1 MPVKF
6 RNDKIPLF
14 PLQGAL
20 LLPKARLP
28 LNIFEPRYLQM
39 VKDSLKSENRL
50 IGMIQPLD
58 RSNEKVT
65 TITEANLYKI
75 GCAGKIVSFD
85 ELEDG
90 RFMITLSGYS
100 RFSLVNINEDA
111 SGYLQAEVDW
121 SSYSVDNETEKVEW
135 DKNFDYFLEIVSS
148 YFSAKNISTNWET
161 LRNADH
167 ENLVNSLSMLCPF
180 ENYEKQ
186 ALLEAHSLTDRKN
199 VLSTLMEMASQ
210 NQGNDIIQ

>member
-6 RNDKIPLF
+6 KNDAIPLF
-14 PLQGAL
+14 PLKGAL

-39 VKDSLKSENRL
+39 VKDSLKSDNRL

-58 RSNEKVT
+58 R
-65 TITEANLYKI
+65 ANKKAATMSTSDLYKI
-75 GCAGKIVSFD
+75 GCAGKIISFD

-90 RFMITLSGYS
+90 RFMITLGGYS
-100 RFSLVNINEDA
+100 RFLLVNLNEDP
-111 SGYLQAEVDW
+111 SGYFQAEVDW
-121 SSYSVDNETEKVEW
+121 SSYSVDYENEEVKW
-135 DKNFDYFLEIVSS
+135 DTNFESFLKIVSN
-148 YFSAKNISTNWET
+148 YFSAKNISTDWNT
-161 LRNADH
+161 LKNADH

-180 ENYEKQ
+180 ANDEKQ
-186 ALLEAHSLTDRKN
+186 ALLEAYSITDRKN

>member
-6 RNDKIPLF
+6 KNEAIPLF
-14 PLQGAL
+14 PLKGAL

-39 VKDSLKSENRL
+39 VKDSLKSDNRL

-58 RSNEKVT
+58 KPEKKAT
-65 TITEANLYKI
+65 TIGKSNLYKV
-75 GCAGKIVSFD
+75 GCAGKIISFD

-100 RFSLVNINEDA
+100 RFSLVNLNQDP
-111 SGYLQAEVDW
+111 SGYIQAEVDW
-121 SSYSVDNETEKVEW
+121 SSYSVDYENEEVQW
-135 DKNFDYFLEIVSS
+135 DTNFESFLKIVSN
-148 YFSAKNISTNWET
+148 YFSAKNISTDWNT
-161 LRNADH
+161 LKNAEH
-167 ENLVNSLSMLCPF
+167 ENLVNSLSILCPF

-186 ALLEAHSLTDRKN
+186 ALLEAYSITDRKN

-210 NQGNDIIQ
+210 NQGNDVIQ

>member
-58 RSNEKVT
+58 RSNKKVT
-65 TITEANLYKI
+65 TITEASLYKI
-75 GCAGKIVSFD
+75 GCAGKIISFD

-100 RFSLVNINEDA
+100 RFSLVNIN
-111 SGYLQAEVDW
+111 
-121 SSYSVDNETEKVEW
+121 
-135 DKNFDYFLEIVSS
+135 
-148 YFSAKNISTNWET
+148 
-161 LRNADH
+161 
-167 ENLVNSLSMLCPF
+167 
-180 ENYEKQ
+180 
-186 ALLEAHSLTDRKN
+186 
-199 VLSTLMEMASQ
+199 
-210 NQGNDIIQ
+210 

>member
-6 RNDKIPLF
+6 KYDSIPLF
-14 PLQGAL
+14 PLKGAL
-20 LLPKARLP
+20 LLPKAKLP
-28 LNIFEPRYLQM
+28 LNIFEPRYLKM

-58 RSNEKVT
+58 RSNKKM
-65 TITEANLYKI
+65 AAMNNSNLYKI
-75 GCAGKIVSFD
+75 GCAGKIISFD

-100 RFSLVNINEDA
+100 RFSLVNLKEEP

-121 SSYSVDNETEKVEW
+121 SSYSVDGENEKVQW
-135 DKNFDYFLEIVSS
+135 DTRFESFLKIVSS
-148 YFSAKNISTNWET
+148 YFSAKNISTDWNT
-161 LRNADH
+161 LKNADH
-167 ENLVNSLSMLCPF
+167 YNLINSLSMLCPF

-186 ALLEAHSLTDRKN
+186 ALLEAHNITDRKN